1 MHAQG
6 AWPNRPVRVIVPWP
20 PGGSTDVL
28 VRLYAEQLSP
38 ILGQPFVVENRAGAG
53 GNIGLDAVAKSAADG
68 YTMGIAS
75 VGHLCINPVLY
86 ARLAYDPVKDLM
98 PVGVAWDLPNVA
110 VVASEKN
117 PSKTLAE
124 FITWAKAKP
133 NGITYG
139 SPGVGTTPHLSGALF
154 CARTGIEGTH
164 VPFRG
169 AAQTVPAIL
178 SGDVDF
184 ALDNL
189 ASYVPTIT
197 GGQMRG
203 LGVTTAERWPTMTD
217 IPTMAEAGLP
227 NFVLTS
233 WQGFVFPT
241 GTPARGDRADQR
253 RAAADRRAAGGEGPL
268 PARRRPG
275 DVDDAAA
282 DGRARRPRPPGL
294 GGSGADFRRARGIAR
309 PGGGLPLP
317 PPRDRRRAAGPPG
330 IGCGGHV
337 DVATTGAWRPYRPV
351 RGGPPP
357 MRPDVAPCRKAPP
370 AGDPAL
376 ALNKRCRKP
385 HNPRDVRPRPRRA
398 EAAAAPPG

>member
-1 MHAQG
+1 MTTRRTLLAAGAGLLAAPAVHAQG

-28 VRLYAEQLSP
+28 VRLYAEQLAP

-53 GNIGLDAVAKSAADG
+53 GNIGLDAVAKSPADG

-110 VVASEKN
+110 VVAAEKN
-117 PSKTLAE
+117 PAKTLAG
-124 FITWAKAKP
+124 FITWAKARP

-197 GGQMRG
+197 GGQMRA
-203 LGVTTAERWPTMTD
+203 LGVTTPERWPTMTD

-241 GTPARGDRADQR
+241 GTPPAVIERISGALRQIVAQQEVKDRFLRVGALAMWTTPQQMVERADQ
-253 RAAADRRAAGGEGPL
+253 DR
-268 PARRRPG
+268 PAWVEAVRI
-275 DVDDAAA
+275 
-282 DGRARRPRPPGL
+282 
-294 GGSGADFRRARGIAR
+294 SGAR
-309 PGGGLPLP
+309 
-317 PPRDRRRAAGPPG
+317 
-330 IGCGGHV
+330 V
-337 DVATTGAWRPYRPV
+337 
-351 RGGPPP
+351 
-357 MRPDVAPCRKAPP
+357 
-370 AGDPAL
+370 
-376 ALNKRCRKP
+376 
-385 HNPRDVRPRPRRA
+385 
-398 EAAAAPPG
+398 E

>member
-1 MHAQG
+1 MTTRRTLLAAGAGLLAAPAVHAQG
-6 AWPNRPVRVIVPWP
+6 AWPTRPVRVIVPWP

-38 ILGQPFVVENRAGAG
+38 VLGQPVVVENRAGAG

-68 YTMGIAS
+68 YTLGIAS

-86 ARLAYDPVKDLM
+86 ARLPYDPAKDLM

-110 VVASEKN
+110 VVAAEKN

-197 GGQMRG
+197 GGQMRA
-203 LGVTTAERWPTMTD
+203 LGVTTPARWPTLPE

-233 WQGFVFPT
+233 WQGFVFPAS
-241 GTPARGDRADQR
+241 TPRAVIDRLNGALREIAGRQETKDRFLRVGALAEWSTPEQMTERADR
-253 RAAADRRAAGGEGPL
+253 DR
-268 PARRRPG
+268 PAWQEAVRI
-275 DVDDAAA
+275 
-282 DGRARRPRPPGL
+282 
-294 GGSGADFRRARGIAR
+294 SGAR
-309 PGGGLPLP
+309 
-317 PPRDRRRAAGPPG
+317 
-330 IGCGGHV
+330 V
-337 DVATTGAWRPYRPV
+337 
-351 RGGPPP
+351 
-357 MRPDVAPCRKAPP
+357 
-370 AGDPAL
+370 
-376 ALNKRCRKP
+376 
-385 HNPRDVRPRPRRA
+385 
-398 EAAAAPPG
+398 E

>member
-1 MHAQG
+1 MTTRRTLLAAGAGLLAAPAVHAQG

-53 GNIGLDAVAKSAADG
+53 GNIGLDAVAKSPADG

-110 VVASEKN
+110 VVAAEKN
-117 PSKTLAE
+117 PAKTLAE
-124 FITWAKAKP
+124 FITWAKARP

-197 GGQMRG
+197 GGQMRA
-203 LGVTTAERWPTMTD
+203 LGVTTPERWPTMTD

-241 GTPARGDRADQR
+241 GTP
-253 RAAADRRAAGGEGPL
+253 
-268 PARRRPG
+268 PAVIERI
-275 DVDDAAA
+275 
-282 DGRARRPRPPGL
+282 
-294 GGSGADFRRARGIAR
+294 SGALRQIVAQQEVK
-309 PGGGLPLP
+309 
-317 PPRDRRRAAGPPG
+317 DRFLRVG
-330 IGCGGHV
+330 
-337 DVATTGAWRPYRPV
+337 
-351 RGGPPP
+351 
-357 MRPDVAPCRKAPP
+357 
-370 AGDPAL
+370 AL
-376 ALNKRCRKP
+376 AMWTTPAQMTERANQDRP
-385 HNPRDVRPRPRRA
+385 AWVEAVRISGARV
-398 EAAAAPPG
+398 E